1 MNFDRKKVFG
11 FAAVFSVLISVYL
24 YTMAPTVSLWD
35 CGEFIA
41 CSHIL
46 GVPHPPGTPFYVL
59 LGRLFDIF
67 IPFGEVAKRIN
78 LISALS
84 SAVACG
90 FLYLVILKV
99 VSRFKENYKKEL
111 TLGVYLISIFISI
124 GAGLLFSVWDSSVE
138 AEVYATSI
146 LILIIGLW
154 LVLHWSCNRG
164 MKGDHNYLLLFVYLL
179 ALSFGVHLL
188 PLLLIPGVLV
198 FLLLTDWKVLK
209 NPKLIS
215 IAVLLIAIG
224 VSTYLYLLIR
234 AQANP
239 GVNEVDPTTWG
250 KLWDVISRKQYG
262 TDNIFDRHTS
272 WETNLGFFP
281 ALFEQIKVF
290 FRYFSWQF
298 FPYPRI
304 DTGVLL
310 RWVSLF
316 GTYLYVLVGLW
327 GMWVHFKKDKESFWL
342 FFILFILLSF
352 GLVFYLNH
360 EFSPSDPNP
369 AHRPREPRER
379 DYFWGASFFFFM
391 FYVFMGLYWIVGWL
405 RKKKP
410 RYVWIGIMFS
420 CVLGTVPFISN
431 INSHV
436 NRRGNWIANDYGYNI
451 LVGPDEYSIIFTY
464 GDNDTFP
471 VWFLQEVKGFR
482 KFDAEK
488 KKGVR
493 LGNFS
498 LMNTNWYI
506 KELKRAGIPIDFAS
520 PFVGTR
526 YFSDYNRE
534 KRSGKTNRDFEDWV
548 IDTIGAMRVDVN
560 RIIELKDM
568 AVKSIILSAI
578 GKKPSLEDFFMENS
592 LFAEKYVNNENFNPS
607 INIYFSAPLPPDYR
621 RAYKGHLLNEG
632 FVYKLVKDT
641 VKLNSNRKKMWD
653 LVNNKFAYNYYE
665 NFWVRIESRA
675 QVTALVNQA
684 FALLTFGSEVFSDI
698 APALYSGGDIS
709 EANRD
714 TLEMLQSVI
723 NKALIYIEDERVFL
737 SSAISIIEAQK
748 LICNELK
755 NYDEQLKFVNS
766 FLQIKDVPRLRLLRA
781 ELYVVKA
788 DNTVEEED
796 RKDILAKAEADLQ
809 SLPLKEGWKTL
820 ISKAFVEIYAK
831 SGESEKFESII
842 DILVEDQH
850 ILLTVLKLLAV
861 EDTESAIALTER
873 LQSRF
878 PDDKSLEDFLRTL
891 RIDKNRVVNNKNG
904 N

>member
-1 MNFDRKKVFG
+1 MDFDRKKIFG

-24 YTMAPTVSLWD
+24 YTIAPTVSLWD

-67 IPFGEVAKRIN
+67 LPFREVAKRIN

-84 SAVACG
+84 SAIACG
-90 FLYLVILKV
+90 FLYLIILKV
-99 VSRFKENYKKEL
+99 VGRFKENRKNEL
-111 TLGVYLISIFISI
+111 TLGVYLISVFISI

-138 AEVYATSI
+138 AEVYATSL
-146 LILIIGLW
+146 LIVTVGLW
-154 LVLHWSCNRG
+154 LILHWSDNRG

-179 ALSFGVHLL
+179 ALSFGIHLL

-198 FLLLTDWKVLK
+198 FLLLTDWKVFK

-215 IAVLLIAIG
+215 FAVLLIVIG

-239 GVNEVDPTTWG
+239 GVNEVNPTTWA
-250 KLWDVISRKQYG
+250 KLWDVISREQYG
-262 TDNIFDRHTS
+262 NEGIFGLFTRHTS
-272 WETNLGFFP
+272 WQTNYGFIR
-281 ALFEQIKVF
+281 ALLEQIKVF

-298 FPYPRI
+298 FPYPRV

-316 GTYLYVLVGLW
+316 GTYMYVLIGLW
-327 GMWVHFKKDKESFWL
+327 GMYVHFKKDKESFWL

-369 AHRPREPRER
+369 AHQPREPRER
-379 DYFWGASFFFFM
+379 DYFWGASFFLFM
-391 FYVFMGLYWIVGWL
+391 FYVFMGIYWILGWL
-405 RKKKP
+405 KKRNP
-410 RYVWIGIMFS
+410 RYAWTGIMLS
-420 CVLGTVPFISN
+420 CVLGIAPFISN

-436 NRRGNWIANDYGYNI
+436 NRRGNWFAHDYAHNI
-451 LVGPDEYSIIFTY
+451 LVGADDYSIIFTY

-471 VWFLQEVKGFR
+471 VWFLQEVKNFR
-482 KFDAEK
+482 KFDPEK

-520 PFVGTR
+520 PFIGTR
-526 YFSDYNRE
+526 YFSAYNRQ
-534 KRSGKTNRDFEDWV
+534 KRSGETNKDFEDWV

-578 GKKPSLEDFFMENS
+578 GEKPSLEDFLMEDS
-592 LFAEKYVNNENFNPS
+592 LFVEKYVNNENFNPS
-607 INIYFSAPLPPDYR
+607 INIYFSSPLPPDYR
-621 RAYKGHLLNEG
+621 RAFEDHLLSEG
-632 FVYKLVKDT
+632 YVYKLVKEK
-641 VKLNSNRKKMWD
+641 VGFLSNRKKMWD
-653 LVNNKFAYNYYE
+653 LVQNKFAYSYYE

-675 QVTALVNQA
+675 QVTAVINQA
-684 FALLTFGSEVFSDI
+684 FVLLSFGAEVFSDI
-698 APALYSGGDIS
+698 YPDFFSGDIS
-709 EANRD
+709 EVDRD
-714 TLEMLQSVI
+714 TLKMLQSVF
-723 NKALIYIEDERVFL
+723 NKACIYLEDERVFL
-737 SSAISIIEAQK
+737 SSAINIIDAQK

-755 NYDEQLKFVNS
+755 NCDEQLKFVNS
-766 FLQIKDVPRLRLLRA
+766 FLQIKDVPRLHLLRS
-781 ELYVVKA
+781 ELYIVKA
-788 DNTVEEED
+788 NNAETEEE
-796 RKDILAKAEADLQ
+796 RKNILAMAETDLQ
-809 SLPLKEGWKTL
+809 SLLFKKGWEL
-820 ISKAFVEIYAK
+820 FAYKALVEVYYN
-831 SGESEKFESII
+831 SGESEKFEKII
-842 DILVEDQH
+842 DELVRDQH
-850 ILLTVLKLLAV
+850 LLLTVLKLLSR
-861 EDTESAIALTER
+861 EDVASAIALTEK
-873 LQSRF
+873 LQNRF
-878 PDDKSLEDFLRTL
+878 PEDKSLEGLLRTL
-891 RIDKNRVVNNKNG
+891 RSDKNRVFNP
-904 N
+904 